1 MPDLDID
8 ANCTRADFGYSVP
21 MQTRW
26 KDIDPYCHV
35 NNTNYFTFFDTAI
48 MHFLTVAGGFDLL
61 DGPVVPFT
69 VENMCRYH
77 GSIEF
82 PMVIDC
88 ALRVAH
94 LGNSSV
100 ALRTRTVRSGLAGPA
115 RHRLFHRRL
124 RRQRKSESGAD
135 PRRPACPPGGHS
147 AGRHPLTLTGRQCAT
162 QPAVLYRGR
171 DRGRAAAAMRP
182 AHLAV
187 ALNGGCSRPTRAMT
201 LSPSAPP
208 RSLYNPAA
216 LRPRAPYVSGS

>member
-21 MQTRW
+21 VQTRW
-26 KDIDPYCHV
+26 KDIDPYRHV

-77 GSIEF
+77 GSIVF

-100 ALRTRTVRSGLAGPA
+100 RYELGLFEVASPA
-115 RHRLFHRRL
+115 PLATGYFIDVFVD
-124 RRQRKSESGAD
+124 SESQNPVPIPAD
-135 PRRPACPPGGHS
+135 LR
-147 AGRHPLTLTGRQCAT
+147 
-162 QPAVLYRGR
+162 
-171 DRGRAAAAMRP
+171 
-182 AHLAV
+182 AHLA
-187 ALNGGCSRPTRAMT
+187 GI
-201 LSPSAPP
+201 APADI
-208 RSLYNPAA
+208 R
-216 LRPRAPYVSGS
+216 